1 MNLIV
6 LSHMYPAQGNIYAG
20 AFVVKQLTALTKI
33 IEGEAFVVAPIPW
46 APSVLYFRDKWRNYA
61 ATKKYSLK
69 NNIKI
74 YRARYFRTPSRYYNF
89 IEPFAMYISART
101 VIKHILS
108 VYGNNFI
115 LHAHAILPDGLTA
128 VFLKKEF
135 NLPVVCT
142 AHGSDTYDYPFR
154 SKLLYH
160 QAKTVLTNLD
170 AIVPVSSKLKDII
183 YELSSRRHGV
193 YVV

>member
-74 YRARYFRTPSRYYNF
+74 YRP
-89 IEPFAMYISART
+89 
-101 VIKHILS
+101 K
-108 VYGNNFI
+108 GN
-115 LHAHAILPDGLTA
+115 AP
-128 VFLKKEF
+128 KW
-135 NLPVVCT
+135 
-142 AHGSDTYDYPFR
+142 R
-154 SKLLYH
+154 SE
-160 QAKTVLTNLD
+160 N
-170 AIVPVSSKLKDII
+170 SK
-183 YELSSRRHGV
+183 R
-193 YVV
+193 